1 VTRSESAPPTA
12 GTRTTESTPTTG
24 TLRVQRMPR
33 WYTGRSELIVVA
45 GVLAIAATMTVGIV
59 TMDVPEGTAFPGP
72 QFFPLI
78 VTAFL
83 YATALA
89 LGVSIV
95 VSPRRVHAADDPT
108 EVSTDM
114 LEDLGGLDATSEIRV
129 VAPESMMSTL
139 PTATATP
146 PAVGIDWRAV
156 GLTVGSIAAFIVLL
170 PILGWLVSAAALFW
184 ALARTFGSRR
194 PLFDVGTAVIVS
206 ALIQLAFGLGLGLS
220 LPAGILEGAFSWI
233 S

>member
-1 VTRSESAPPTA
+1 MTRIESP
-12 GTRTTESTPTTG
+12 PTTG

-45 GVLAIAATMTVGIV
+45 GVLAIAVTMTVGIV
-59 TMDVPEGTAFPGP
+59 TMEVPEGTAFPGP

-108 EVSTDM
+108 EVSSDM

-129 VAPESMMSTL
+129 VAPESMMS
-139 PTATATP
+139 ATAGTVVS

-156 GLTVGSIAAFIVLL
+156 GLTVGSIAAFIALL
-170 PILGWLVSAAALFW
+170 PILGWLVSAAGLFW

-194 PLFDVGTAVIVS
+194 PLFDIGTAVIVS